1 MVSFILPGNSATGG
15 YNVANSL
22 RFDDGNPDSLNKTI
36 GTSTN
41 TKIWTCSFWWKAG
54 QGGSQQQIF
63 SVTNGNSD
71 STFFQIQ
78 YRDNQEIR
86 LNGYNT
92 TWLTTNRKF
101 RDYSAWYSVVVV
113 ADSTQGTASNRLKL
127 YINGTEETSFATDN
141 RSSISLNQTW
151 GINLSS
157 QPHYIGSEGGTGSG
171 VSGYLSEFVFIDGQA
186 LDPTSFGEFDEDSP
200 TIWKPKD
207 VSGLTFGNNGF
218 HLDFENASS
227 LGADVS
233 GNSNNF
239 TVNNLTSVDQSTDT
253 CTNNFATMNPL
264 ANKIANATFSE
275 GNLKIAMSSNK
286 GGNISTIGF
295 TTGKWYAEMKIVSI
309 PTDERWHWGIIPH
322 DNYVSDDPI
331 NTGNDGIMISAF
343 NATIYANN
351 GSGHTIISNFFGNS
365 TSAFDS
371 FSGIMGLA
379 IDATSSTKT
388 IAMSKDG
395 AWITG
400 TGTTDSSFSNA
411 LKVDISTAFARYPS
425 WHIGTG
431 TGTTAGN
438 GVFSVNFGSP
448 EFSISSGN
456 SDANG
461 FGNFEYA
468 VPSGYFSLCTKNLA
482 EFG

>member
-200 TIWKPKD
+200 TIWKPID
-207 VSGLTFGNNGF
+207 VSGLTFGTNGF
-218 HLDFENASS
+218 YLDFENASS

-233 GNSNNF
+233 GNGNNF
-239 TVNNLTSVDQSTDT
+239 SVNNLTSIDQSTDT
-253 CTNNFATMNPL
+253 CTNNFATLNPL
-264 ANKIANATFSE
+264 DKGYTGTINLSE
-275 GNLKIAMSSNK
+275 GNLVTESSS
-286 GGNISTIGF
+286 GAGDYGLRSTIGVSQ
-295 TTGKWYAEMKIVSI
+295 GKWYFECKTVSSNTIGILKMNDRLEFSMMDNSPNTDVYGIQRYNDSKTNLYNNGTFVSQNTAMWGGFSSSNVISVALDLDNGKIFFAKDGDFKDTS
-309 PTDERWHWGIIPH
+309 G
-322 DNYVSDDPI
+322 
-331 NTGNDGIMISAF
+331 NTGDPANGTNPTLTISSYTADVDFWGFYTELRGNDADGIQV
-343 NATIYANN
+343 N
-351 GSGHTIISNFFGNS
+351 FGNS
-365 TSAFDS
+365 PFT
-371 FSGIMGLA
+371 
-379 IDATSSTKT
+379 
-388 IAMSKDG
+388 
-395 AWITG
+395 
-400 TGTTDSSFSNA
+400 
-411 LKVDISTAFARYPS
+411 
-425 WHIGTG
+425 
-431 TGTTAGN
+431 
-438 GVFSVNFGSP
+438 
-448 EFSISSGN
+448 ISSGN

-461 FGNFEYA
+461 YGNFEYS
-468 VPSGYFSLCTKNLA
+468 VPSGYYALNSKNLA